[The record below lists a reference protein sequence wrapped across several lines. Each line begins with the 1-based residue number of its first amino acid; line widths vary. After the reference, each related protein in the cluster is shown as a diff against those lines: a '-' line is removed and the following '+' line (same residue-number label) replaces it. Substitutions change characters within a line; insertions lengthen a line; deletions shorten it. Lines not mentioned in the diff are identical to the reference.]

1 MQAKAASQAAG
12 GADQLLGALDRLSA
26 ALALPAGG
34 SAPDSGAWQPGRE
47 QAAVAALAAPRVLTM
62 PVAAVQ
68 QRVGELEIMLKV
80 SEGTVVAG
88 MQT

>member
-1 MQAKAASQAAG
+1 MLPVQAKAASQAAG

-26 ALALPAGG
+26 ALALPAG
-34 SAPDSGAWQPGRE
+34 SNPPSDTGAWQPGRE

-68 QRVGELEIMLKV
+68 QRVGELEVMLKV
-80 SEGTVVAG
+80 S
-88 MQT
+88 